1 MSEYLRKAA
10 KEDMDLLF
18 QWTNESEVRKNSF
31 STAPISYEEHKHW
44 FAGMMEDMNRI
55 QYIYMADD
63 VPVGQIRIDVS
74 GNTAEISYSIC
85 DGWRG
90 KGHGKKMLA
99 LLREQ
104 VLTDRPEIHTLTA
117 KVKDGNQGSEQA
129 FLKSGYRRKYV
140 TFEQEL

>member
-1 MSEYLRKAA
+1 MSEYLRRAQKA
-10 KEDMDLLF
+10 DMDLLF
-18 QWTNESEVRKNSF
+18 QWANEPEVRQNSF
-31 STAPISYEEHKHW
+31 STAQIPYEEHKRW
-44 FAGMMEDMNRI
+44 FAGMMEDSSRI

-63 VPVGQIRIDVS
+63 VPVGQIRVDIS
-74 GNTAEISYSIC
+74 GSTAEIGYSIC

-104 VLTDRPEIHTLTA
+104 VLADKPEVRTLIA

-129 FLKSGYRRKYV
+129 FLKSGYRKKYV
-140 TFEQEL
+140 AFEQEL